1 MTRNVTWKE
10 RAVPGKAGGCP
21 FPRLGAA
28 GGRSYFVYKSF
39 KQSLNYPHSLDIS
52 FYYTNTCNKA
62 AATASHSLL
71 NNFFIIIARGRKSPG
86 ILPFW
91 GDFFFFRRFF
101 SGDFYFWTYF
111 SFLWRVSLFQGGF
124 SLFQGD
130 SPFSRGIYPFPGGFI
145 LFQRDLSFSREI
157 LPFPQR
163 FSLSR
168 GGFRLAGTVLCD
180 TMETSKQRK
189 RGRKRKWISEG
200 SWSARRRRGSWG

>member
-21 FPRLGAA
+21 FPRPGAA
-28 GGRSYFVYKSF
+28 GGRSYSVYKSF
-39 KQSLNYPHSLDIS
+39 NQSLIYPHSLDIS

-101 SGDFYFWTYF
+101 FRRFLFLDIFFLSME
-111 SFLWRVSLFQGGF
+111 SFPFPGGILPFPGGF

-130 SPFSRGIYPFPGGFI
+130 LSFSRGIYPFPEGFF
-145 LFQRDLSFSREI
+145 LFPGDSTFSTDIFPLQGRIPVGRD
-157 LPFPQR
+157 
-163 FSLSR
+163 
-168 GGFRLAGTVLCD
+168 GFV
-180 TMETSKQRK
+180 
-189 RGRKRKWISEG
+189 
-200 SWSARRRRGSWG
+200 

>member
-21 FPRLGAA
+21 FPRPGAA
-28 GGRSYFVYKSF
+28 GCRSYSVYRSF
-39 KQSLNYPHSLDIS
+39 NQSLIYPHSLDIS

-101 SGDFYFWTYF
+101 FLDIFFLSMESF
-111 SFLWRVSLFQGGF
+111 SFP
-124 SLFQGD
+124 GD
-130 SPFSRGIYPFPGGFI
+130 LSFSRGIYRFPGGFI
-145 LFQRDLSFSREI
+145 VFQGDLSFSREI
-157 LPFPQR
+157 LPFPRR
-163 FSLSR
+163 FSLSG

-200 SWSARRRRGSWG
+200 SWSARRRRESWG

>member
-21 FPRLGAA
+21 FLRPGAA
-28 GGRSYFVYKSF
+28 GCRSYSVYKSF
-39 KQSLNYPHSLDIS
+39 NQSLIYPHSLDIS

-101 SGDFYFWTYF
+101 FLDIFFLSMESF
-111 SFLWRVSLFQGGF
+111 SFPGGF
-124 SLFQGD
+124 ILFPRD
-130 SPFSRGIYPFPGGFI
+130 LSFSRGIYPFPGGFI
-145 LFQRDLSFSREI
+145 LFQGDLSFSREI
-157 LPFPQR
+157 LPFPRR
-163 FSLSR
+163 FSLSG

-200 SWSARRRRGSWG
+200 SWSARRRRESWG

>member
-21 FPRLGAA
+21 FPRPGAA
-28 GGRSYFVYKSF
+28 GCRSYSVYRSF
-39 KQSLNYPHSLDIS
+39 NQSLIYPHSLDIS

-101 SGDFYFWTYF
+101 FLDIFFLSMESF
-111 SFLWRVSLFQGGF
+111 S
-124 SLFQGD
+124 
-130 SPFSRGIYPFPGGFI
+130 FPGGFI
-145 LFQRDLSFSREI
+145 LFQGDLSFSREI
-157 LPFPQR
+157 LPFPRR
-163 FSLSR
+163 FSLSG

>member
-21 FPRLGAA
+21 FPRPGAA
-28 GGRSYFVYKSF
+28 GGRSYSVYKSF
-39 KQSLNYPHSLDIS
+39 NQSLIYPHSLDIS

-101 SGDFYFWTYF
+101 FQEIFIFGHIFPFYGEFPF
-111 SFLWRVSLFQGGF
+111 SR
-124 SLFQGD
+124 GD
-130 SPFSRGIYPFPGGFI
+130 SPFSRGILPFPGGFI
-145 LFQRDLSFSREI
+145 LFQGDLSFSRGI
-157 LPFPQR
+157 FPFPGR
-163 FSLSR
+163 FYIFHRYFPSPGADS
-168 GGFRLAGTVLCD
+168 GW
-180 TMETSKQRK
+180 Q
-189 RGRKRKWISEG
+189 GRFCVIP
-200 SWSARRRRGSWG
+200 